1 MRKNKSERTSA
12 SQSPEAPLVE
22 AAASGAEVVEV
33 NLAYIGPDYSHGI
46 KIHGEPQLVRPREMS
61 AAEVA
66 QFLERHPSRSNW
78 WMSEEKL

>member
-66 QFLERHPSRSNW
+66 RFLERHPNRSNW
-78 WMSEEKL
+78 WMPEEKL